1 MKRISYL
8 LVSIL
13 MIVGFSNCDNDF
25 ELTTGD
31 ISKPVVY
38 GFLSPKD
45 TATFVR
51 VEKAFVSENTS
62 AFELAQRPEEL
73 YYENIEVTLNSGA
86 NTYSLTRVDGAS
98 EGYPRDAGVFVNTPN
113 YLYKLVLPP
122 GETYNG
128 GEDFSLA
135 IADVAADTMITE
147 VTTTIVHEPII
158 QFPDQDDEI
167 EWRSSIEG
175 QNDIRAQWRLNN
187 ATAAIFDIRI
197 RLNYQEAIN
206 GDIDNQESKSAVFTV
221 LKNIEM
227 QALRIYLILSM

>member
-1 MKRISYL
+1 MKTKSSPQCIWAT
-8 LVSIL
+8 VEH
-13 MIVGFSNCDNDF
+13 VDNL
-25 ELTTGD
+25 ET
-31 ISKPVVY
+31 
-38 GFLSPKD
+38 
-45 TATFVR
+45 
-51 VEKAFVSENTS
+51 N
-62 AFELAQRPEEL
+62 
-73 YYENIEVTLNSGA
+73 
-86 NTYSLTRVDGAS
+86 
-98 EGYPRDAGVFVNTPN
+98 
-113 YLYKLVLPP
+113 P

-221 LKNIEM
+221 LKNIEPDDEDDTSIVAEILATDILAGISSTVDASGPGPRFVLRCHQLSVM
-227 QALRIYLILSM
+227 YQADLVYFPHEIVRP